1 MAVYMIRIK
10 AEPTLDC
17 FIGWCVN
24 DFRLLLMLVCRVFFR
39 HFFNSIENA
48 HGMWMIWWRACDKYT
63 TNFEWC
69 SCVCCSCLCGKTRDW
84 NVTWCIARVT
94 SLNIVQIAHSA
105 KLPSQTIIFD
115 LLEWN
120 FLGIIAQFYFLNAH
134 KKTCELAKSIR
145 FSKNAFHVHV
155 VGSFFFSYRSIC
167 GTAGAYADFW
177 RTPTFCLVS
186 KKKTKTKN

>member
-39 HFFNSIENA
+39 NFFNSIENA

-105 KLPSQTIIFD
+105 KLPSQNHNFWFARMKFSWNYRTILFP
-115 LLEWN
+115 
-120 FLGIIAQFYFLNAH
+120 QC
-134 KKTCELAKSIR
+134 T
-145 FSKNAFHVHV
+145 
-155 VGSFFFSYRSIC
+155 
-167 GTAGAYADFW
+167 
-177 RTPTFCLVS
+177 
-186 KKKTKTKN
+186 